1 MAPPTEST
9 RETSLRKKV
18 RLTLI
23 AVGRVTEP
31 FIRDGC
37 AIYSERVL
45 RYADLRVIVVPE
57 ERISGTAKKEY
68 ILRQEGQRIREKLSP
83 AGVSVALDE
92 QGKFLSSKA
101 FALFLEKY
109 GGKEIVFI
117 LGGPYGLDEPL
128 KKAADFC
135 LSLSPM
141 TLVHGMA
148 RMFLLEQIYRAF
160 TLLRG
165 EPYHK

>member
-1 MAPPTEST
+1 MH
-9 RETSLRKKV
+9 
-18 RLTLI
+18 LTLI
-23 AVGRVTEP
+23 AVGRVTEL
-31 FIRDGC
+31 FIQDGC
-37 AIYSERVL
+37 TVYGERIR
-45 RYADLRVIVVPE
+45 RYADLRLIVVPE
-57 ERISGTAKKEY
+57 ERIHPKGKREY
-68 ILRQEGQRIREKLSP
+68 IIRQEGQRIREKLSP
-83 AGVSVALDE
+83 AVFTVVLDE
-92 QGKFLSSKA
+92 KGTFLSSEA

-109 GGKEIVFI
+109 RRKEIVFI
-117 LGGPYGLDEPL
+117 LGGPYGLDPAL